1 MTDEEAYYNST
12 GTDLY
17 QKYNLNNGITHYR
30 DFIYEK
36 RFRDKATEF
45 LNKAQ
50 VLLFRSLTEGN
61 IMIKTLDVSMTPNQ
75 QLGRLIWSVS
85 ISAVEVDDCTLDNIF
100 KYEVQSKEGSI
111 SAKDDNIIYT
121 QSGSSMLHSV
131 TEKGITTLMDDGI
144 DKDLLNN
151 DSITNNDT
159 Q

>member
-1 MTDEEAYYNST
+1 
-12 GTDLY
+12 
-17 QKYNLNNGITHYR
+17 
-30 DFIYEK
+30 
-36 RFRDKATEF
+36 
-45 LNKAQ
+45 
-50 VLLFRSLTEGN
+50 
-61 IMIKTLDVSMTPNQ
+61 MIKTLDVSMTPNQ

-111 SAKDDNIIYT
+111 SAKDDNIIYA

-131 TEKGITTLMDDGI
+131 TEKGITTLMDSGI

-151 DSITNNDT
+151 DSITNNNR